1 MKTLGAASGV
11 LVVSAGLLAVAPPA
25 AADGVLSLRI
35 DGPKVRLSY
44 ALPLGGDTEVGL
56 DKFRVRLGGLRVFE
70 SDLDGNVRSA
80 PGDWSLLGD
89 YYFRKSGGFRATG
102 GLLHAERDR
111 ARALEMPVAAGAG
124 DAGSAGVRSRPR
136 LQLDARSLALPYIG
150 MGYSEPA
157 VRGNWG
163 FFADVGM
170 VMLKPKSS
178 VKLGAASGGSWLSY
192 TDARRD
198 GEVDLPRQLGDW
210 RLSPVIQMGVSYAF

>member
-1 MKTLGAASGV
+1 MKTLCGASGV
-11 LVVSAGLLAVAPPA
+11 LVSAGLLMVALPA
-25 AADGVLSLRI
+25 SADGVLSLRI
-35 DGPKVRLSY
+35 DGPKVRVSY
-44 ALPLGGDTEVGL
+44 ALPLGGDTELGL
-56 DKFRVRLGGLRVFE
+56 DKVRVRLGGLRVFE
-70 SDLDGNVRSA
+70 SDLDGNIRSA
-80 PGDWSLLGD
+80 PSDWSMLGD
-89 YYFRKSGGFRATG
+89 YYFRKGSGLRATG
-102 GLLHAERDR
+102 GVLRAERDR
-111 ARALEMPVAAGAG
+111 GRALERPWSG
-124 DAGSAGVRSRPR
+124 DATEYAQPGQRSKPGLR
-136 LQLDARSLALPYIG
+136 LNARSLALPYIG